1 VADYV
6 LTLATLVALLIGLA
20 VGKAWERYKLQDGRW
35 MDRRK
40 QRASPHYLQ
49 GLNFLV
55 ANPLDPA
62 IEEFGRAASLD
73 DRALDVP
80 IILGNLYREKG
91 QVGRAIQVHQQLL
104 QRPRLSRSE
113 HASVLL
119 CLGLD
124 FKRAGFVDRAI
135 EAFGEVLRLDPD
147 NPHALVN
154 LEKMHEDQQQW
165 GEAFRVRERLAAR
178 APAEQRARHRSILAF
193 LQNEMGLQA
202 MRGNARQEARLAFES
217 AIELDPSVVP
227 AHLNLGDLL
236 AASGDLAGAA
246 ATWERA
252 VQVAPERAY
261 LAFDRLRAVYGQLG
275 TPERFPELCRRL
287 IGSTP
292 NDWRARLALARHL
305 YASDRPVEAMDPLLE
320 ALTANPHA
328 VSVHETIWR
337 VLSRLRFEPALVE
350 RYLSVSREA
359 VFYQDPHVC
368 LKCHYRST
376 EFLWQCPHCHEWN
389 SFVEERL
396 TAASE
401 DADMRSVG
409 QD

>member
-1 VADYV
+1 MADNV
-6 LTLATLVALLIGLA
+6 LTLATLVALLLGLA

-35 MDRRK
+35 VDRRK
-40 QRASPHYLQ
+40 HRASPHYLQ

-62 IEEFGRAASLD
+62 IEEFARAAALD
-73 DRALDVP
+73 DRALDVQ

-104 QRPRLSRSE
+104 QRPRLAKHE

-124 FKRAGFVDRAI
+124 FKGAGFVDRAI
-135 EAFGEVLRLDPD
+135 EAFGEVLRLDAD

-154 LEKMHEDQQQW
+154 LEKLHEDQQQW
-165 GEAFRVRERLAAR
+165 REAFRVRERLAAG
-178 APAEQRARHRSILAF
+178 APAEQLGRHRAILAF

-202 MRGNARQEARLAFES
+202 MRGGARQDARLAFES

-236 AASGDLAGAA
+236 AAGGDLAGAA
-246 ATWERA
+246 AVWERA
-252 VQVAPERAY
+252 VDAAPERAY

-275 TPERFPELCRRL
+275 APDRFPDLCRRL

-292 NDWRARLALARHL
+292 NDWRARLALARDLDAHG
-305 YASDRPVEAMDPLLE
+305 RPGDAIGFLLE

-328 VSVHETIWR
+328 MPVHEAIWR
-337 VLSRLRFEPALVE
+337 VVSRLRFDAAIVE
-350 RYLSVSREA
+350 RYLSVSRDA
-359 VFYQDPHVC
+359 IFYHDPHVC

-396 TAASE
+396 TAATE
-401 DADMRSVG
+401 DGDMRSVG

>member
-1 VADYV
+1 VADYA

-35 MDRRK
+35 IDRRK

-62 IEEFGRAASLD
+62 IEEFSRAAALD

-80 IILGNLYREKG
+80 IVLGNLYREKG
-91 QVGRAIQVHQQLL
+91 QVGRAIQLHQQLL
-104 QRPRLSRSE
+104 QRPRLARHE

-124 FKRAGFVDRAI
+124 FKRAGFVDRAV
-135 EAFGEVLRLDPD
+135 EAFGEVLRLDPE
-147 NPHALVN
+147 NRHALVN

-165 GEAFRVRERLAAR
+165 GEAFRVRERLAAL
-178 APAEQRARHRSILAF
+178 APEDQRARHRSILAF
-193 LQNEMGLQA
+193 LQTEMGMQA
-202 MRGNARQEARLAFES
+202 MRSGARHEARVAFES
-217 AIELDPSVVP
+217 AIELDPAVAP
-227 AHLNLGDLL
+227 AYLSLGDLL
-236 AASGDLAGAA
+236 ATTGDLAGAA
-246 ATWERA
+246 AVWER
-252 VQVAPERAY
+252 VFTVAPERAY
-261 LAFDRLRAVYGQLG
+261 LTFDRLRAVFGQLA

-287 IGSTP
+287 IGATP
-292 NDWRARLALARHL
+292 NDC
-305 YASDRPVEAMDPLLE
+305 PQEAFDLLLE
-320 ALTANPHA
+320 ALTANPHGI
-328 VSVHETIWR
+328 SVHDTIWR
-337 VLSRLRFEPALVE
+337 VLSRLQFDPALVE
-350 RYLSVSREA
+350 KFQSVAREA
-359 VFYQDPHVC
+359 IFYVDPHVC

-396 TAASE
+396 TPASE
-401 DADMRSVG
+401 DGELRSIG

>member
-1 VADYV
+1 MADYV

-35 MDRRK
+35 LDRRK
-40 QRASPHYLQ
+40 HRASPHYLQ

-62 IEEFGRAASLD
+62 IDEFSRAAALD

-104 QRPRLSRSE
+104 QRPQLAKHE

-124 FKRAGFVDRAI
+124 FKRAGFVDRAV

-147 NPHALVN
+147 NAHALVN

-165 GEAFRVRERLAAR
+165 SEAYRVRDRLTAL
-178 APAEQRARHRSILAF
+178 APPDQRARHKSILAF
-193 LQNEMGLQA
+193 LQNELGLQA
-202 MRGNARQEARLAFES
+202 MRSGARQEARVAFES
-217 AIELDPSVVP
+217 AIELDPSIVP

-236 AASGDLAGAA
+236 ATGGDLAGAA
-246 ATWERA
+246 AVWERVVNA
-252 VQVAPERAY
+252 SPGRAY

-275 TPERFPELCRRL
+275 APERFPELCRRL

-292 NDWRARLALARHL
+292 NDWRARLALARDLNAH
-305 YASDRPVEAMDPLLE
+305 DRPAEAFDLLLE
-320 ALTANPHA
+320 ALTSNPHA
-328 VSVHETIWR
+328 ISIHDTIWR
-337 VLSRLRFEPALVE
+337 VLSRLRFDAALVD

-359 VFYQDPHVC
+359 IFYVDPHVC

-389 SFVEERL
+389 SFVEERM
-396 TAASE
+396 TPASE
-401 DADMRSVG
+401 DGELRSIG